1 MDAGSRWTPPTPS
14 QLQGLLPGYQ
24 VLELI
29 ARGGMGAVYR
39 ARQISLDRP
48 VAVKILP
55 SALWHEDEDYS
66 ERFRNEARV
75 MARLSHPG
83 MIAVHD
89 FGSMP
94 DGQLYFIMEYVQGTD
109 VGQMLVKSGKLAPLH
124 ALAIAAH
131 VCDAL
136 AYAHKHGVI
145 HRDIKPGNIMVDLEG
160 RVKVADFGLARVAAQ
175 ESASAQSTT
184 TMGTPDYVAPEA
196 LVVGVMVDAR
206 ADLYALGVTLYEM
219 ITGKVPGNVFV
230 PLSKCVP
237 GLDPRFDKIIQRAL
251 QRERTKRYQSAAEL
265 RADLDRIVNTPQEKP
280 RPSLVPVR
288 PAITPPPPV
297 RPRSSHGPA
306 WSVVAA
312 AVTVAIAAVALFL
325 WKPASDAPDHRPS
338 TERPVASAP
347 SQPAVPAAP
356 SPETTAPAPPVTAP
370 APVVSSPSSKPPA
383 PAVLASIAPSP
394 QPVTLSPVLPVS
406 TSSPSPATDVIKR
419 LRELDTSFQAAL
431 ERDVTNAFNA
441 AFADLSA
448 KYIASVDQ
456 AQSSAWAL
464 GRIPEAQLFVEEKKR
479 MEARQP
485 IPADDTGIPE
495 SLRKLRVGYRH
506 NRSRMEEDKKKTKA
520 GLYDKY
526 LDVLAAY
533 QLELTKAG
541 KLEDAVRVTD
551 KRREIALAAAHLE
564 R

>member
-55 SALWHEDEDYS
+55 SALWHEDGDYS

-136 AYAHKHGVI
+136 AYAHRHGVI

-219 ITGKVPGNVFV
+219 ITGKVPGRVFV
-230 PLSKCVP
+230 PPSQCVP
-237 GLDPRFDKIIQRAL
+237 GLDGRFDKIIQRAL
-251 QRERTKRYQSAAEL
+251 QRERTKRYQSASEL

-297 RPRSSHGPA
+297 PPRRSRGPA
-306 WSVVAA
+306 WSIAAA
-312 AVTVAIAAVALFL
+312 AVTVAIGAVALVL

-338 TERPVASAP
+338 SERPLALAPPPIVPSVPDPEKTTPAPPAVAPAPAGSPPSPKPAASAAVTSVPTSPRPVA
-347 SQPAVPAAP
+347 P
-356 SPETTAPAPPVTAP
+356 SPA
-370 APVVSSPSSKPPA
+370 
-383 PAVLASIAPSP
+383 
-394 QPVTLSPVLPVS
+394 LPVS
-406 TSSPSPATDVIKR
+406 IPSASPATDVMKR

-431 ERDVTNAFNA
+431 ERDVNNAFNLA
-441 AFADLSA
+441 VVDLTM

-456 AQSSAWAL
+456 AQASAWAR
-464 GRIPEAQLFVEEKKR
+464 GRIPEAQFFVEEKKR

-485 IPADDTGIPE
+485 IPIDDTGIPE
-495 SLRKLRVGYRH
+495 SLRTLRVNYRH